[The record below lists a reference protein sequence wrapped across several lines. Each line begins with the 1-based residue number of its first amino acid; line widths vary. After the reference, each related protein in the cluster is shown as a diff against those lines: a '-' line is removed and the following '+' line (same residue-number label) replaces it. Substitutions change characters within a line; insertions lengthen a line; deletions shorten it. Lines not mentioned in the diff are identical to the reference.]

1 MAEALILKT
10 VTPSKSKD
18 FQKLQRSAR
27 AFIDHRCP
35 SKHRV
40 FHQNPHFRNPLP
52 PSDYIINII
61 LNFVLQ
67 YPPPQ

>member
-1 MAEALILKT
+1 TIGAAHPFFFLN
-10 VTPSKSKD
+10 
-18 FQKLQRSAR
+18 
-27 AFIDHRCP
+27 RCP
-35 SKHRV
+35 PKHRS

>member
-10 VTPSKSKD
+10 VTPRVVHP
-18 FQKLQRSAR
+18 FFLN
-27 AFIDHRCP
+27 RCP
-35 SKHRV
+35 PKHRV

-52 PSDYIINII
+52 HSSYIINTI

-67 YPPPQ
+67 YTPPQ